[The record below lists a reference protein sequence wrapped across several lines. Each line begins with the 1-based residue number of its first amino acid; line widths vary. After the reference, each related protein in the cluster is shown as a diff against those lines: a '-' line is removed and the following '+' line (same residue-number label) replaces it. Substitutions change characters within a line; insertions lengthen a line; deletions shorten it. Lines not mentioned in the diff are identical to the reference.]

1 MLIEIHE
8 LEVHPIDFE
17 EQYGPGVIDFGPD
30 LRQVDDLADLGTRPT
45 GRGTPRQASDSKGY
59 TAHRRAGYES

>member
-17 EQYGPGVIDFGPD
+17 EQYGPGAIDFGPD
-30 LRQVDDLADLGTRPT
+30 LRQVDDLRLRDAPNWSRNAT
-45 GRGTPRQASDSKGY
+45 ASI
-59 TAHRRAGYES
+59 R